1 MTLSVG
7 TSASK
12 HKGIFIT
19 KATVK
24 SVVDLSRQPLQYL
37 NKAFDLAIKIK
48 FDIGR
53 SFDKEVTVFGNF
65 KRNTDASIASFGSA
79 FKVAKFFEILGI
91 NGSLTPTNEL
101 PLEWFAQSIGKS
113 CFVLDYVVGI
123 KDNGKP
129 KYFTWDMFGPDDA
142 TLAIEFFKGV
152 QKGFPKNFS
161 PDILDIVGA
170 EGVGDAYE
178 PIGTPATD
186 SQADNFTF

>member
-7 TSASK
+7 SSASK

-53 SFDKEVTVFGNF
+53 TFDKEVTVFGNF
-65 KRNTDASIASFGSA
+65 KRNADASVASFGSA
-79 FKVAKFFEILGI
+79 FKVAKFFETLGI

-101 PLEWFAQSIGKS
+101 PLEWFAQSIGKT
-113 CFVLDYVVGI
+113 CYVLDYVVGI

-129 KYFTWDMFGPDDA
+129 KYFTWDLFGFDDE
-142 TLAIEFFKGV
+142 LLVNDFYKGV
-152 QKGFPKNFS
+152 KKGFPKNFC
-161 PDILDIVGA
+161 PDILDEIGT
-170 EGVGDAYE
+170 EGIGDAYE
-178 PIGTPATD
+178 PSGVATSASPAD
-186 SQADNFTF
+186 DFSF